1 MASLLPLSRSL
12 SHQFASRASQ
22 LAAIRHSCANSWSRV
37 RFNNNN
43 TVSLL
48 GDLLPNNSTPLLGQL
63 LRRSYATRRGRPKA
77 HTGRASASKRKAA
90 VAQSDGQAA
99 VPEKAPEGSRT
110 TKKPAA
116 EKPGRKPRSKTERRA
131 KSKRGGLTEKQK
143 AANVKKAAGQKLK
156 DLKQRA
162 LLHPPKQ
169 LPATAFTV
177 LVTESS
183 SKGTASA
190 PRAKMLAAQYR
201 SLGPEEMERLNH
213 IATQNKVKNDTAYK
227 RWLSGYTPAEVKA
240 ANAARDLLSKQQR
253 QQGRKNKL
261 RHIQDERI
269 VKLAR
274 RPYIFFLMDRFAS
287 GDMKHMKVTEVAALV
302 GREWKALS
310 AAEKKPFEDRAA
322 ADTARYIE
330 EYTTVNGTPPE
341 FAKKKAT

>member
-201 SLGPEEMERLNH
+201 SLGPEEMEVSCILSVGPRL
-213 IATQNKVKNDTAYK
+213 
-227 RWLSGYTPAEVKA
+227 RSPC
-240 ANAARDLLSKQQR
+240 
-253 QQGRKNKL
+253 
-261 RHIQDERI
+261 
-269 VKLAR
+269 
-274 RPYIFFLMDRFAS
+274 
-287 GDMKHMKVTEVAALV
+287 
-302 GREWKALS
+302 
-310 AAEKKPFEDRAA
+310 
-322 ADTARYIE
+322 
-330 EYTTVNGTPPE
+330 
-341 FAKKKAT
+341 